1 MGRRSR
7 RVLWFSPAGR
17 MATMGS
23 RLASAGIATAELGY
37 FNKFGSEIWRE
48 PRGIAAG
55 YRWPQFSIHRG
66 SLQKLLLEEYEA
78 RIGSPRLHAGW
89 HLASFEQEAG
99 GVTGRFLDKET
110 GAPREEQHADVLVA
124 AGGVHCVPRLGCS
137 R

>member
-1 MGRRSR
+1 MKVLIAGAGPGGLTAALCLAQAGIECEVFESVPGFRQLGVGLNLLPHGV
-7 RVLWFSPAGR
+7 RVLTILG
-17 MATMGS
+17 MGD

-78 RIGSPRLHAGW
+78 RIG
-89 HLASFEQEAG
+89 
-99 GVTGRFLDKET
+99 
-110 GAPREEQHADVLVA
+110 
-124 AGGVHCVPRLGCS
+124 
-137 R
+137 